1 MLNVQGMMTW
11 CTSQIVAACGIFC
24 DVIPKRTVYKV
35 DLVYQVHTCQK
46 RYEEVV

>member
-1 MLNVQGMMTW
+1 MLNDQGMMTW
-11 CTSQIVAACGIFC
+11 CTSQIMAACGIVC
-24 DVIPKRTVYKV
+24 DETPKCTVYKV